1 MRMTGVVIRGGRKA
15 RGRGE
20 EGERKERSLW
30 AGEYRQEEE
39 FDASLEGESIRKR
52 RE

>member
-1 MRMTGVVIRGGRKA
+1 MPNKNGRHGDQRRK
-15 RGRGE
+15 

-39 FDASLEGESIRKR
+39 FDVSLEGERIRKGK
-52 RE
+52 E

>member
-1 MRMTGVVIRGGRKA
+1 MTGMVRK
-15 RGRGE
+15 

-39 FDASLEGESIRKR
+39 FDVSLEGERIRKGK
-52 RE
+52 E